1 MLTKIALENQEIERR
16 RQQKR
21 RKKAPAATPLTPV
34 ELEMVAEERAE
45 ERARWTK
52 APAAPQGPVL
62 SNIPAWGDHRVKRYT
77 TEKARLAARLDTHK
91 RSDKKHPRTPEGQ
104 EKQRVAKREWAA
116 KSREKKRSAKAA
128 FAATEILSILQR
140 FGLKNKYFLV
150 LSVP

>member
-1 MLTKIALENQEIERR
+1 MLAKIAIAEQEIERR

-21 RKKAPAATPLTPV
+21 RKKAAAAPLTTG
-34 ELEMVAEERAE
+34 ELEAAAEERAE
-45 ERARWTK
+45 ERARWTQ
-52 APAAPQGPVL
+52 APTARQGPVL
-62 SNIPAWGDHRVKRYT
+62 SNIPAWDDHRVKRYT